1 MILRNKKGIERNVRL
16 LFELEKKNNRYVI
29 YEDIN
34 TLNIYGG
41 KVNKDYLEPLNDKEY
56 KFINDMIEKISE

>member
-1 MILRNKKGIERNVRL
+1 MILKNKKGTERKFRV
-16 LFELEKKNNRYVI
+16 LFELDKDNKEFII

-41 KVNKDYLEPLNDKEY
+41 KKDGNILKPLDDSEYILLNDVL
-56 KFINDMIEKISE
+56 EKIK

>member
-1 MILRNKKGIERNVRL
+1 MILKNKKGTERKFRV
-16 LFELEKKNNRYVI
+16 LFELNKDNKEFIV

-41 KVNKDYLEPLNDKEY
+41 KKDGNILKPLDDSEYILLNDVL
-56 KFINDMIEKISE
+56 EKIK

>member
-1 MILRNKKGIERNVRL
+1 MKLKNKKGIERTFRV
-16 LFELEKKNNRYVI
+16 LFELNKKNKRYVI

-41 KVNKDYLEPLNDKEY
+41 RIDNKNLLPLNDSEFD
-56 KFINDMIEKISE
+56 FINNLLEKMNG